1 MTANARIVL
10 ADCREAHGELVDGL
24 VGSLW
29 RRRWAT
35 VVVLLRT
42 TLHVLDKVDGASNPA
57 MRSAVDDAWKKAK
70 PDIFSGFIESDRNL
84 LLKEYNFFAGQNAT
98 VYVGEDRSDIT
109 YSMNDGLYAGQDPRV
124 VASQAIEWLDQYL
137 SDIDQVARV
146 GIPTPERT
154 TGSDSDVLGNRL
166 GQIT

>member
-57 MRSAVDDAWKKAK
+57 MRRAVDDAWEEVK
-70 PDIFSGFIESDRNL
+70 PDIFTAFIESGRNL
-84 LLKEYNFFAGQNAT
+84 LLKEYSFLAGQNAT
-98 VYVGEDRSDIT
+98 VYVGEGRSDIT
-109 YSMNDGLYAGQDPRV
+109 YSVNDGLYAGEDPRA
-124 VASQAIEWLDQYL
+124 VARQAIDWLEQYL
-137 SDIDQVARV
+137 TDIDSAAAV
-146 GIPTPERT
+146 GAPGP
-154 TGSDSDVLGNRL
+154 GHSSASKL
-166 GQIT
+166 